1 MDKIASPGLRVFLVE
16 DHPVMRS
23 GLSLLLTQSGHVVC
37 GVAASRAELVAR
49 IDAAEAAVALL
60 DLSLARES
68 GLDVIDDLEARGVPS
83 LIYSMHEDG
92 KSIEQAFSRGARG
105 YVTKREVEDVLLEAI
120 AAVAAGR
127 RYTSPEVM
135 RSLAD
140 RALAPSSGRE
150 AVLSQRENQIL
161 AGLGRGETTDEMS
174 RALNISFHTVET
186 YYGRLLRKLALSSM
200 NELRKFA
207 IRRRG

>member
-1 MDKIASPGLRVFLVE
+1 MDKIASPGLRVFLVD

-23 GLSLLLTQSGHVVC
+23 GLSLLLTQSGHIVC

-186 YYGRLLRKLALSSM
+186 YYGRLQRKLALSSM

>member
-105 YVTKREVEDVLLEAI
+105 YVTKREVEDVLLEAL

>member
-1 MDKIASPGLRVFLVE
+1 
-16 DHPVMRS
+16 
-23 GLSLLLTQSGHVVC
+23 
-37 GVAASRAELVAR
+37 
-49 IDAAEAAVALL
+49 
-60 DLSLARES
+60 
-68 GLDVIDDLEARGVPS
+68 
-83 LIYSMHEDG
+83 
-92 KSIEQAFSRGARG
+92 
-105 YVTKREVEDVLLEAI
+105 VEDVLLEAI

-186 YYGRLLRKLALSSM
+186 YYGRLQRKLALSSM

>member
-1 MDKIASPGLRVFLVE
+1 MHNLGPQGLRVFLVD

-37 GVAASRAELVAR
+37 GVAGSRAELLDR

-60 DLSLARES
+60 DLSLAQES
-68 GLDVIDDLEARGVPS
+68 GLDVIDDLETRGVPT

-92 KSIEQAFSRGARG
+92 KSIELAFSRGARG
-105 YVTKREVEDVLLEAI
+105 YVTKREVEDILLEAL

-140 RALAPSSGRE
+140 RILAPDGGGQ
-150 AVLSQRENQIL
+150 AVLSHRENQIL
-161 AGLGRGETTDEMS
+161 AGLGRGETTAEMS
-174 RALNISFHTVET
+174 KALNISFHTVET
-186 YYGRLLRKLALSSM
+186 YYGRLLRKLALPNM
-200 NELRKFA
+200 NELRKLA

>member
-37 GVAASRAELVAR
+37 GVAASRAGLVAR

>member
-1 MDKIASPGLRVFLVE
+1 MDKIASPGLRVFLVD

-186 YYGRLLRKLALSSM
+186 
-200 NELRKFA
+200 
-207 IRRRG
+207 

>member
-1 MDKIASPGLRVFLVE
+1 MDKIASPGLRVFLVD

-186 YYGRLLRKLALSSM
+186 YYGRLQRKLALSSM